1 MDKVLN
7 VYLLNQLL
15 YYCYWEVRIW
25 CTFEYFFKNNFSLK
39 REVIMWCFTQSIIIG
54 FLCFP
59 YDYVPSQYIAFAMPY
74 RSWDKPQQ
82 SMVTSHKWQNFRRT
96 ELELKMVSWHGLGEE
111 ITSLTSP
118 RGVILPGGAFR
129 QHLQTRPVQLA
140 GEQQTC
146 FMGSGLDGVREVG
159 T

>member
-1 MDKVLN
+1 MVH
-7 VYLLNQLL
+7 
-15 YYCYWEVRIW
+15 
-25 CTFEYFFKNNFSLK
+25 
-39 REVIMWCFTQSIIIG
+39 G
-54 FLCFP
+54 H
-59 YDYVPSQYIAFAMPY
+59 
-74 RSWDKPQQ
+74 KPQ
-82 SMVTSHKWQNFRRT
+82 MAKNFRRT

-111 ITSLTSP
+111 ITTLTSP
-118 RGVILPGGAFR
+118 QGVISPGGAFR

>member
-1 MDKVLN
+1 MRLTPV
-7 VYLLNQLL
+7 VH
-15 YYCYWEVRIW
+15 
-25 CTFEYFFKNNFSLK
+25 
-39 REVIMWCFTQSIIIG
+39 G
-54 FLCFP
+54 H
-59 YDYVPSQYIAFAMPY
+59 
-74 RSWDKPQQ
+74 KPQ
-82 SMVTSHKWQNFRRT
+82 MAKKFRRT

-118 RGVILPGGAFR
+118 RGVISPGGAFR